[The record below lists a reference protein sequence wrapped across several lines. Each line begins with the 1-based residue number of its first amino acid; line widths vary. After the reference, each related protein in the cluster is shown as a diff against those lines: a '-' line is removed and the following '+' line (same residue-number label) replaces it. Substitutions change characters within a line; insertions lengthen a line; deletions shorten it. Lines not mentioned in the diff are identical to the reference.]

1 MVQLTEQAVI
11 ELKALKEANG
21 MGPTEGL
28 KLVPDGDSVEAVVGE
43 PFAGDEVI
51 RDAEEPLLIVA
62 SLLSDP
68 LRELIFDCADVD
80 VDEPFEWRFT
90 LRAA

>member
-1 MVQLTEQAVI
+1 MVQLTEQAAM

-28 KLVPDGDSVEAVVGE
+28 KLVPDGDRVEAIVGE
-43 PFAGDEVI
+43 PLEGDEVL
-51 RDAEEPLLIVA
+51 RCDEEPLLIVA
-62 SLLSDP
+62 SPLRGA
-68 LRELIFDCADVD
+68 LRELTFDCGDGD
-80 VDEPFEWRFT
+80 GDGQFEWRFT

>member
-1 MVQLTEQAVI
+1 MVQLTDQAAI

-21 MGPTEGL
+21 MDRTEGI
-28 KLVPDGDSVEAVVGE
+28 KLVPDGDSVEAIVGE

-51 RDAEEPLLIVA
+51 RDDEEPLLIVA
-62 SLLSDP
+62 SPLSDA
-68 LRELIFDCADVD
+68 LRELTFDCVD
-80 VDEPFEWRFT
+80 VEGDGQFEWRFT